1 MVSTT
6 RHIEAMEKINA
17 LINVRERTIKETRER
32 LVKYGFNEEEIEDA
46 VETAL
51 RVGLINEER
60 FTRMYINGKT
70 HSGWG
75 KRKIIAR
82 LHAAGISP
90 ETIELCS
97 DEFASKE
104 EEYQSAMR
112 ELSKRS
118 SRSSN
123 PYASYMRRLVGKGY
137 SQDIASRAVKDYL
150 AQQTDQF
157 PS

>member
-1 MVSTT
+1 MVSAS

-32 LVKYGFNEEEIEDA
+32 LEKCGFDEEEVDDA
-46 VETAL
+46 IGTAL

-60 FTRMYINGKT
+60 FTRMYINGKK

-75 KRKIIAR
+75 KRKIVSR
-82 LHAAGISP
+82 LHAAGIDAQ
-90 ETIELCS
+90 TIELCS

-123 PYASYMRRLVGKGY
+123 PYASYMRRLISKGY
-137 SQDIASRAVKDYL
+137 SQDVASSAVKDFL
-150 AQQTDQF
+150 AQQSSQA
-157 PS
+157 

>member
-1 MVSTT
+1 MVSAS

-32 LVKYGFNEEEIEDA
+32 LEKYGFDEEEIEDA

-60 FTRMYINGKT
+60 FTRMFIQGKT

-75 KRKIIAR
+75 KRKIVSR
-82 LHAAGISP
+82 LHAAGIGQ

-104 EEYQSAMR
+104 DEYQSALR

-137 SQDIASRAVKDYL
+137 SQDIASRAVKEYL
-150 AQQTDQF
+150 SQQ
-157 PS
+157 SR